1 MLCAAAAIAI
11 AGAVELPIV
20 AVLFAKEE
28 SAVIAMEVGSVL
40 AYSRLLPQI
49 LKTGNNN
56 NNKINSLSLS
66 RSVCMSFFLSFLL
79 ALFLCRLFPFVV
91 LRV

>member
-1 MLCAAAAIAI
+1 MPLVVALLRLLRCSCSALLAAIAI

-28 SAVIAMEVGSVL
+28 SAVIAMEVGAVL

-49 LKTGNNN
+49 LKTGN
-56 NNKINSLSLS
+56 
-66 RSVCMSFFLSFLL
+66 
-79 ALFLCRLFPFVV
+79 
-91 LRV
+91 